1 MTAMK
6 NNFWAFKDGDGNN
19 RAHVPATPMWI
30 AIVRAVQLV
39 SAVFAGLANRS
50 GGQGKPEKQ
59 KTDMLTKQ
67 NKKNLP
73 RLSRF

>member
-50 GGQGKPEKQ
+50 GGKENQ
-59 KTDMLTKQ
+59 K
-67 NKKNLP
+67 NK
-73 RLSRF
+73 RQTC